1 MTSEFDANRAQ
12 NLPEIEKQ
20 MAVKCVEHAQTYWNL
35 LEKLDA
41 RSLRL
46 TKLDDDIYAHMLDA
60 FPELAEGAA
69 GDAAVG
75 KIDEEEMKSESGK
88 TRWREFIARYEGKGE
103 QRSERRPRSE
113 RSERRGRR
121 VVNVALRCKFHACAH
136 WELRSMKGLAGPE
149 TTGAARAVAKP
160 IGLGCSVALRAVE
173 AVSVSVCPLRA
184 AATFQAAASQTTDT
198 RRRAVTD
205 YNFGT
210 LIRTDAS
217 EEYTQFN
224 TTFGESRWR

>member
-88 TRWREFIARYEGKGE
+88 TRWREFIARYEGK
-103 QRSERRPRSE
+103 
-113 RSERRGRR
+113 
-121 VVNVALRCKFHACAH
+121 
-136 WELRSMKGLAGPE
+136 
-149 TTGAARAVAKP
+149 
-160 IGLGCSVALRAVE
+160 
-173 AVSVSVCPLRA
+173 
-184 AATFQAAASQTTDT
+184 
-198 RRRAVTD
+198 VTD

-224 TTFGESRWR
+224 TTFVTRMQFYVYEIARNRRGLNDWVRTKAQKEAEEEKAKKKGKK